1 MKKIILKSE
10 KSLIVGDLT
19 VKVLKKTGLKN
30 LYLRVRD
37 NGEVEI
43 SSPIRVSQDFLI
55 KFIQEKKA
63 LINKMQERV
72 KAKNQKQKFE
82 NGEIIYLCG
91 QPYYLSIKIDNAIK
105 KPELIKYDNQLFNN
119 QILMIIPEE
128 INTEARQN
136 LLNKWYKKE
145 LTIKLNEL
153 SQKFQELTALTAKEW
168 RIRDMKTRWGSC
180 NIKKARI
187 WINLQLSK
195 KPLIC
200 LEYVIIHELCHLLEK
215 YHNQRFYK
223 LVENFYP
230 NWREAEKLL
239 NK

>member
-1 MKKIILKSE
+1 MKQPIIKSQKI
-10 KSLIVGDLT
+10 LIFNDLT
-19 VKVLKKTGLKN
+19 VKVLKKKGLKN

-82 NGEIIYLCG
+82 NGEVIYLWG

-119 QILMIIPEE
+119 QILMIIPEDF
-128 INTEARQN
+128 NTEARQN

-187 WINLQLSK
+187 WINLQLTK

-200 LEYVIIHELCHLLEK
+200 LEYVIIHELCHLIEK
-215 YHNQRFYK
+215 YHNPRFYA
-223 LVENFYP
+223 LVEKFYP
-230 NWREAEKLL
+230 QWREAEKLL
-239 NK
+239 KV

>member
-82 NGEIIYLCG
+82 NGEIIYL
-91 QPYYLSIKIDNAIK
+91 
-105 KPELIKYDNQLFNN
+105 
-119 QILMIIPEE
+119 
-128 INTEARQN
+128 
-136 LLNKWYKKE
+136 
-145 LTIKLNEL
+145 
-153 SQKFQELTALTAKEW
+153 
-168 RIRDMKTRWGSC
+168 
-180 NIKKARI
+180 
-187 WINLQLSK
+187 
-195 KPLIC
+195 
-200 LEYVIIHELCHLLEK
+200 
-215 YHNQRFYK
+215 
-223 LVENFYP
+223 
-230 NWREAEKLL
+230 
-239 NK
+239 